1 MACVVA
7 ARHGNATVRI
17 DPVDMEPKDE
27 ATSGARHTVLVV
39 EDEEPVRTMLQRT
52 LLGAGYTVLTC
63 ASGDEALELSASLG
77 APIDLLVTDVVMR
90 GMGGRELADRLTQAR
105 PELKVLFV
113 SGYTR
118 RQVGM
123 RKTTHEYLEKP
134 FTPAELWKIVEQIL
148 G

>member
-1 MACVVA
+1 MTDSIDREMNDNAPNR
-7 ARHGNATVRI
+7 ARQ
-17 DPVDMEPKDE
+17 
-27 ATSGARHTVLVV
+27 TVLVV
-39 EDEEPVRTMLQRT
+39 EDEEPVRSMLQRT
-52 LLGAGYTVLTC
+52 LQNTGYTVLAC
-63 ASGDEALELSASLG
+63 SSGDEALELSASLG

-90 GMGGRELADRLTQAR
+90 GIDGRELAERLTQAR

-134 FTPAELWKIVEQIL
+134 FTPGELLKVVAQIF